1 MKTVPYIGS
10 IRHLRLQTD
19 IRWPKDRD
27 LLVSFIERLRH
38 TSDLD
43 AWQGSPQT
51 VTQAMKNLQ
60 FVHIDVEQGLD
71 RKPPFARKIEDGG
84 QDEVTKLLLVLEAL
98 PLRATTITLR
108 DQHHCTYGTAN
119 SVQKSCWK
127 QYGPWMM
134 AERQR

>member
-1 MKTVPYIGS
+1 
-10 IRHLRLQTD
+10 
-19 IRWPKDRD
+19 
-27 LLVSFIERLRH
+27 
-38 TSDLD
+38 
-43 AWQGSPQT
+43 
-51 VTQAMKNLQ
+51 MKNLQ

-98 PLRATTITLR
+98 PLRAATVTLI

-134 AERQR
+134 AERQRWAKAVRDGILSRTHLEPYV

>member
-10 IRHLRLQTD
+10 IRHLRLGID
-19 IRWPKDRD
+19 IGGPKDSD
-27 LLVSFIERLRH
+27 LLVSFIKRLRH

-43 AWQGSPQT
+43 GWQDFLQN
-51 VTQAMKNLQ
+51 VTLTMKNLQ
-60 FVHIDVEQGLD
+60 FVHIDVEQDLD
-71 RKPPFARKIEDGG
+71 WKPPLSRKVEDGG
-84 QDEVTKLLLVLEAL
+84 QDEVTKLLLVLESL

-119 SVQKSCWK
+119 GVQKSCWK
-127 QYGPWMM
+127 QYGPWTM